1 LQLHEEN
8 AHYIENDKKNIL
20 RGLMWKNFVHIKIE
34 TNKDLRRDEFRF
46 IKSRSGKDITNEM
59 SLDKD
64 A

>member
-1 LQLHEEN
+1 
-8 AHYIENDKKNIL
+8 
-20 RGLMWKNFVHIKIE
+20 MWKNFVHIKIE
-34 TNKDLRRDEFRF
+34 KNKDLRRDEFRF